1 MKHSRETVFL
11 EISRYD
17 NIKVTRVNDISDTL
31 EKTVNICVDPVR
43 SMQMLFMEIATFEIA
58 RYMEIVE
65 YIYIWN

>member
-58 RYMEIVE
+58 WYMEIVE